1 MAVSSAA
8 FNIEIIAYYV
18 LNSFSQACATFTGQ
32 NYGAKR
38 IGRCKRVLGICILED
53 FIATAA
59 TIAVVLFFGHSL
71 LALFDATPEV
81 ISVGYTRLVMV
92 FSAYTFSMLYEVMS
106 GYLRGFGISLVPA
119 LLTVIGVVG
128 VRITWIAFVFPAH
141 RTFEAIMIVYPISLA
156 ATAVLIGIALLCY
169 RPSKRF
175 AVKP

>member
-1 MAVSSAA
+1 M
-8 FNIEIIAYYV
+8 
-18 LNSFSQACATFTGQ
+18 
-32 NYGAKR
+32 
-38 IGRCKRVLGICILED
+38 
-53 FIATAA
+53 
-59 TIAVVLFFGHSL
+59 LFFGHSL

-141 RTFEAIMIVYPISLA
+141 RTFEAISLA

>member
-1 MAVSSAA
+1 M
-8 FNIEIIAYYV
+8 
-18 LNSFSQACATFTGQ
+18 
-32 NYGAKR
+32 
-38 IGRCKRVLGICILED
+38 LGICILED
-53 FIATAA
+53 FIATAV